1 MSLLR
6 VSLLPILLCAALPSV
21 AQAETR
27 QHGNV
32 VFDLPSGWVTGATR
46 DDGTLVILSRLPD
59 DECEYCYMYIGSGV
73 DRAEDPVFY
82 LKRNPRLFLEEDDG
96 DPKEV
101 VPADAFD
108 LGPYKGA
115 MLGQLVDGELRILM
129 ALSVGNRTEA
139 FAFEGNGDEQEE
151 IQADLKVFERDLV
164 PLVSSARFLSD
175 GAKPLL
181 APPEPG
187 DLAGIYQGSGVRTS
201 LGLDM
206 MMQTTTYVNLYV
218 FWKDGLFYDG
228 TPPGGLQPFD
238 TAAALKAGDMSWGN
252 YRVSG
257 GKLYLEYADG
267 DRDEFYFEGDVTE
280 GFSCGQT
287 TCYPVDSIPDG
298 SKIEGTVDNTSY
310 TAFSPNSGVSGGI
323 GSSSTLTFLADGN
336 WTYESSTGVSGN
348 FDTGGG
354 YAVSGG
360 NQADGTYRIENST
373 VIRSF
378 NDGSPD
384 LTSLIYKVGNE
395 ILIGSSF
402 FDGKVVR

>member
-6 VSLLPILLCAALPSV
+6 IFPLAAALSAAVPTL
-21 AQAETR
+21 ALAEAR

-59 DECEYCYMYIGSGV
+59 DECEYCYMYVGSGV

-108 LGPYKGA
+108 LGPHKGA

-129 ALSVGNRTEA
+129 ALSVGNRTEV
-139 FAFEGNGDEQEE
+139 FAFEGNGREPEE
-151 IQADLKVFERDLV
+151 IQAVLKVFERDLV

-181 APPEPG
+181 GPAQPG
-187 DLAGIYQGSGVRTS
+187 DLAGIYQGSGIRWN

-206 MMQTTTYVNLYV
+206 MMQSSTYVNLYV
-218 FWKDGLFYDG
+218 FWKDGHFYDG
-228 TPPGGLQPFD
+228 TPPDGLQPLD
-238 TAAALKAGDMSWGN
+238 TAAALKSGDMSWGN

-257 GKLYLEYADG
+257 GKLHLDYADG
-267 DRDEFYFEGDVTE
+267 DSDELDFDGNVVD
-280 GFSCGQT
+280 GFSCGET
-287 TCYPVDSIPDG
+287 TCYPVDSIADG

-310 TAFSPNSGVSGGI
+310 TGFSPYSGVSGGV

-336 WTYESSTGVSGN
+336 WTYKSSTGVSGN

-354 YAVSGG
+354 YAISGG
-360 NQADGTYRIENST
+360 NQADGSYRIKNST

-395 ILIGSSF
+395 ILIGSSY